1 VIIIS
6 KNSVRKLAF
15 PYNAVHKDA
24 KTGNNY
30 VYTLSDES
38 RLVRREITCGIEG
51 DGLMEIVSGLAEG
64 EPGVVAD
71 PSVYT
76 EGMKVG
82 AKEYE
87 F

>member
-1 VIIIS
+1 M
-6 KNSVRKLAF
+6 
-15 PYNAVHKDA
+15 
-24 KTGNNY
+24 
-30 VYTLSDES
+30 
-38 RLVRREITCGIEG
+38 RREITCGIEG
-51 DGLMEIVSGLAEG
+51 DGLTEIVSGLSEG
-64 EPGVVAD
+64 EPVVVAD